1 MLILKPKSLSVGAL
15 ISFLSKFLGE
25 GSLSVSYTD
34 KKDNFSERN
43 KQKELMGGWKESWVS
58 HVALW

>member
-15 ISFLSKFLGE
+15 ISFLSKFLRE

-43 KQKELMGGWKESWVS
+43 KQKELMGG
-58 HVALW
+58 